1 MSKSAKTCLQCGA
14 KNPATSKGSKVI
26 VGLMVGGFLG
36 LLVVC
41 ADVDLPELA
50 SEAFDDTPTTRRV
63 TTTTRPTTTQ
73 RATTTILSPDAAFMV
88 VTEPYL
94 ERVNMSFGEA
104 KDTALGV
111 CALLDEGGSIEDFN
125 LFTLMMAVEG
135 DWSDAEVEAAGA
147 IVGAGVSAFCPEHS
161 WQLP

>member
-1 MSKSAKTCLQCGA
+1 
-14 KNPATSKGSKVI
+14 
-26 VGLMVGGFLG
+26 MVGGFLG

-73 RATTTILSPDAAFMV
+73 RATTTTLSPDAAFMV

-104 KDTALGV
+104 KDTALGI
-111 CALLDEGGSIEDFN
+111 CARLDEGGSFEDFN

-135 DWSDAEVEAAGA
+135 DWSDAEVEAASA
-147 IVGAGVSAFCPEHS
+147 IMGAGVSAFCPEHS